1 MKTGYD
7 FDEQETST
15 SLLEVT
21 EYYLDSV
28 WSPLR
33 ALFYLIF
40 TEYLWQVTGI
50 IKSTLFF
57 LEKVLMFPVS
67 TSFQTL
73 TKDITERGN
82 MMNSLM
88 AQKTSTNSMPTK

>member
-1 MKTGYD
+1 MEAGYD
-7 FDEQETST
+7 FDEQETSA

-28 WSPLR
+28 WSPLH

-57 LEKVLMFPVS
+57 LEKVLMYPTS

-82 MMNSLM
+82 MTNSLT
-88 AQKTSTNSMPTK
+88 A

>member
-33 ALFYLIF
+33 ALFYLMF

-57 LEKVLMFPVS
+57 FRKGFDVPSVYIFPD
-67 TSFQTL
+67 F
-73 TKDITERGN
+73 N
-82 MMNSLM
+82 
-88 AQKTSTNSMPTK
+88 